1 MNVYYKKYKIKK
13 GEYEYT
19 MEENKFWI
27 YLESIIK
34 DIRDNS
40 QNSDIVKD
48 SLIKLNKVI
57 KDNPRNLS

>member
-1 MNVYYKKYKIKK
+1 
-13 GEYEYT
+13 
-19 MEENKFWI
+19 MEENKFWM

>member
-19 MEENKFWI
+19 MEENKFWM

>member
-19 MEENKFWI
+19 MEENKFWM

-34 DIRDNS
+34 DEEENKNESDN
-40 QNSDIVKD
+40 I
-48 SLIKLNKVI
+48 
-57 KDNPRNLS
+57 